1 MSRSAGFDVVVFG
14 SLHMD
19 IMVRAPDRPRRGETV
34 AGQSWAYKPG
44 GKGGNQAVEAAR
56 AGVRTAMAGAVGD
69 DDFGRGLV
77 DNLRRKGVD
86 AEAVVRKTGAGSG
99 MSVAIVDAGGDY
111 GAVIVSGVNLL
122 LGSQEAEAAAALVAE
137 TGILVLQNEISEEPN
152 RAALAAARRRGI
164 RTLLNA
170 APARPPPEDFGALLD
185 LLVVNAIEA
194 EALGAPPVASLAEA
208 EAAARRLLPLAETV
222 VVTAGG
228 AGVAAARREGPSSA
242 LPAHRVEVVGTHGA
256 GDAFIGALAAA
267 LSGGGDLDEA
277 LRRANAAAARH
288 VSAHGASPGSAA
300 DAWGPITVRGG
311 RRDAISRRRGSRIR
325 VPR

>member
-19 IMVRAPDRPRRGETV
+19 IVVRAPDRPRRGETV
-34 AGQSWAYKPG
+34 TGQSWAYKPG

-56 AGVRTAMAGAVGD
+56 AGVRTAMVGAVGD

-77 DNLRRKGVD
+77 ENLRRNRVD
-86 AEAVVRKTGAGSG
+86 VEAVTRRTGAGSG

-122 LGSQEAEAAAALVAE
+122 LGPAEADAAVALVAE
-137 TGILVLQNEISEEPN
+137 AGILVLQNEISEEAN

-170 APARPPPEDFGALLD
+170 APARPLPEDFGALLD
-185 LLVVNAIEA
+185 HLVVNAIEA
-194 EALGAPPVASLAEA
+194 EALGAPPVASLAAA
-208 EAAARRLLPLAETV
+208 EAAARQLLPLAGAV
-222 VVTAGG
+222 IVTAGG
-228 AGVAAARREGPSSA
+228 AGVAAARREGPSLA
-242 LPAHRVEVVGTHGA
+242 LPAHRVAVVGTHGA
-256 GDAFIGALAAA
+256 GDAFIGTLAAA
-267 LSGGGDLDEA
+267 LSGGGALDEA

-288 VSAHGASPGSAA
+288 VSARGASPGSAT
-300 DAWGPITVRGG
+300 DAGEPTAVRGG
-311 RRDAISRRRGSRIR
+311 G
-325 VPR
+325 VT